1 MPGLCKSLGEARL
14 FSVQKCRVKEEARDL
29 SYAKTSLPMGRL
41 CKVNRFRGS
50 LIWCCSAIR
59 NGGPGGTLAV
69 PVSQF
74 DRLLGR
80 AFLLPQYLTSK
91 DLPWQA
97 KFIQVLIE
105 SFDERLA
112 KVSVNTRANRF

>member
-1 MPGLCKSLGEARL
+1 
-14 FSVQKCRVKEEARDL
+14 
-29 SYAKTSLPMGRL
+29 MGRL

-59 NGGPGGTLAV
+59 KGGPGGTLAV

-80 AFLLPQYLTSK
+80 AFLLLKDHTSK
-91 DLPWQA
+91 TLSWQA
-97 KFIQVLIE
+97 KFIEVMVE

-112 KVSVNTRANRF
+112 KTSINTSANCL

>member
-1 MPGLCKSLGEARL
+1 
-14 FSVQKCRVKEEARDL
+14 
-29 SYAKTSLPMGRL
+29 MGRL
-41 CKVNRFRGS
+41 CKVNRFRGL

-59 NGGPGGTLAV
+59 KGGPGWTLAV

-80 AFLLPQYLTSK
+80 AFLLLKYLTSK
-91 DLPWQA
+91 MLAWQA
-97 KFIQVLIE
+97 KFIEVLIE

-112 KVSVNTRANRF
+112 KVCIDTGANCL